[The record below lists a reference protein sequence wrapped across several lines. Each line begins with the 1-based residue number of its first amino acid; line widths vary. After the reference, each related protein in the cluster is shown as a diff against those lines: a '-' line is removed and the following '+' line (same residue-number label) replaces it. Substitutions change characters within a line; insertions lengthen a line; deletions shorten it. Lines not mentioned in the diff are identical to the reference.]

1 MNVHIENDHFTFT
14 GHGAE
19 IGSRINIGSNPDS
32 GIQRSIS
39 INLRHF
45 SLISRLSVRI
55 ITPCKVSLVVAAVT
69 RFACRGD
76 LNLHF

>member
-1 MNVHIENDHFTFT
+1 
-14 GHGAE
+14 
-19 IGSRINIGSNPDS
+19 
-32 GIQRSIS
+32 
-39 INLRHF
+39 
-45 SLISRLSVRI
+45 VRI